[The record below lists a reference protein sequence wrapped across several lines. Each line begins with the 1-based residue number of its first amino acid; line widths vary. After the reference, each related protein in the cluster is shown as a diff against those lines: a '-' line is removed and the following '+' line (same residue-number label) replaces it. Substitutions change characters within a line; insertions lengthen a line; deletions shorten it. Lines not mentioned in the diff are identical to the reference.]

1 MKRIFLVILVVATC
15 LVAGA
20 IAQTADAPQAAH
32 ARKKR
37 IAIFDFD
44 YATVQSS
51 SAAVFGTNV
60 DIGKGIADLL
70 VRDLD

>member
-1 MKRIFLVILVVATC
+1 MKRIFLVILGIAAF

-20 IAQTADAPQAAH
+20 AAQTAETAPAPH

-44 YATVQSS
+44 YATVQN
-51 SAAVFGTNV
+51 FLGR
-60 DIGKGIADLL
+60 GL
-70 VRDLD
+70 RHQC